1 MISKPTIHVLLKEEE
16 KTCAK
21 CCKTRNVIERL
32 FTSIPEF
39 QDKIEISYED
49 VYSEETIKQYGDLI
63 PPVIIIE
70 DRILTEG
77 HVPIMKKL
85 AIDLYNLIES

>member
-1 MISKPTIHVLLKEEE
+1 MLKSEED
-16 KTCAK
+16 TCAK
-21 CCKTRNVIERL
+21 CCKTRNIIERL
-32 FTSIPEF
+32 FNSIPDF

-49 VYSEETIKQYGDLI
+49 VYSDDNIKLYGDLI
-63 PPVIIIE
+63 PPVIIIK

-85 AIDLYNLIES
+85 AIDLYNLIDPAKINN

>member
-1 MISKPTIHVLLKEEE
+1 M
-16 KTCAK
+16 
-21 CCKTRNVIERL
+21 

-49 VYSEETIKQYGDLI
+49 VYSEKTIKQYGDLI